1 MLRLILTV
9 VSYGAFLLLVMPAT
23 RAGFALTAVLIIA
36 GIWLMVRKRT
46 EIAARKNGKPLLIL
60 LAAIMVYAQKTDFIY
75 RWTEYY
81 KYSYRMHA
89 LEAMLGIPFESL
101 LNVCWL
107 VISVVSVYIVYA
119 SLQVI
124 IKKLNEPGRDFA
136 KALIFCVA
144 AAAVTVLSGQY
155 MFGIG
160 MTDYAVSNF
169 IWSILTVLAV
179 ILFVYFLSGRL
190 VPAVTV
196 GTALF
201 AIISTANVYVYQFR
215 DRLLEPVDIFSA
227 RTAMNVMG
235 SYSLFPVPTSLLIG
249 WGFFL
254 VIPIVLCCV
263 RDKSRMKLSVK
274 KRCAVLAACAAIS
287 TGVFFYTSGLKTAH
301 WQADGMCSP
310 GFILNF
316 VSGFKEISA
325 QEPDNYSAE
334 LIDSLA
340 ARYAEDEND
349 ADAEPTELPHII
361 VIMDEAFSDLSV
373 AGGFSTNTEVMPFIS
388 SLKENTISG
397 YALASVY
404 GGNTA
409 NSEYELLTGNSLAWL
424 SPSCVPYQQYV
435 DASTYSMV
443 SYLKSLYGYRCVAM
457 HPYFSSGW
465 NRPAAYECLGF
476 DECHFVEDFPQEN
489 FVRDQVSDREMFE
502 FLINTWEE
510 QKENPL
516 FILGVTMQN
525 HGGYNYSGENY
536 EQSITVSGH
545 EGEYP
550 QTEQY
555 LSLIHETD
563 KAVEYLVSYFRDADE
578 KVIIV
583 FYGDHQPKIE
593 SEFYDAIGSGQD
605 TLDERQKRYEVP
617 FFIWANYDIEEEYVD
632 CTSLNFLS
640 SYVYD
645 AAGLTMPAYNRFLRE
660 LEEIVPAVNAYGY
673 YSKTAGCYLDV
684 DEADGDERDWLELY
698 EILQYN
704 SLFDKNGR
712 SEAFF
717 PALQ

>member
-23 RAGFALTAVLIIA
+23 RVGFALTAVLIIA

-60 LAAIMVYAQKTDFIY
+60 LAVIMVYAWKTDFIY

-89 LEAMLGIPFESL
+89 FEAMLGIPFESL

-107 VISVVSVYIVYA
+107 VISVVTVYFVYA

-124 IKKLNEPGRDFA
+124 IEKLNEPDRDFA

-144 AAAVTVLSGQY
+144 AAVVTVLSGQY

-169 IWSILTVLAV
+169 VWSVLTVLAV

-190 VPAVTV
+190 VPAVTA

-201 AIISTANVYVYQFR
+201 AILSTVNVYVYRFR

-235 SYSLFPVPTSLLIG
+235 SYSLLPIPTSLLIG

-263 RDKSRMKLSVK
+263 KDKSRMKLSVK
-274 KRCAVLAACAAIS
+274 KRCAMLAACAVIS
-287 TGVFFYTSGLKTAH
+287 TGIFFYTSGLKTAH
-301 WQADGMCSP
+301 WKAKGMQNP

-316 VSGFKEISA
+316 VSGIRVISA
-325 QEPDNYSAE
+325 QKPENYSKELVDTLAGQYAGDSAE
-334 LIDSLA
+334 MD
-340 ARYAEDEND
+340 DE
-349 ADAEPTELPHII
+349 PSKLPHII

-373 AGGFSTNTEVMPFIS
+373 AGEFSTNTEVMPFIS
-388 SLKENTISG
+388 SLKENTVSG

-424 SPSCVPYQQYV
+424 SPSSVPYQQYV
-435 DASTYSMV
+435 RESTYSMV

-465 NRPAAYECLGF
+465 NRPAAYEYLGF

-489 FVRDQVSDREMFE
+489 FVRDQVSDKEMFE
-502 FLINTWEE
+502 FLIKTWEE
-510 QKENPL
+510 QKDEPL
-516 FILGVTMQN
+516 FILGATMQN

-563 KAVEYLVSYFRDADE
+563 KAVEYLVSYFQSVDE
-578 KVIIV
+578 DVVIV
-583 FYGDHQPKIE
+583 FYGDHQPNVE
-593 SEFYDAIGSGQD
+593 SEFYDAIGGGED

-617 FFIWANYDIEEEYVD
+617 FFIWANYDIEEKYID

-640 SYVYD
+640 AYVYD
-645 AAGLTMPAYNRFLRE
+645 AAGISQPAYNRFLRE
-660 LEEIVPAVNAYGY
+660 MEEIVPAVNAYGY
-673 YSKTAGCYLDV
+673 YSKTAGRYLDV
-684 DEADGDERDWLELY
+684 SEAAGDELKWLELY

-712 SEAFF
+712 SEVFF
-717 PALQ
+717 PALK